1 MFNNL
6 IFFGMRK
13 HILEQDEGLASLLYQ
28 AYKLISYLAVAAV
41 LPFFLI
47 YSVISGRHRHGLAE
61 RFGFFAP
68 PSAGHDNPPRIWLHA
83 ASVGEVQVARALIK
97 ELRQALP
104 DATLILST
112 MTEQGQRVARRQLGN
127 EVRCVYAPLDLPIV
141 ARLAVKKLRPTAY
154 ICLETELWP
163 NLLARLKNDNV
174 PTVLLNGRLS
184 ERSFN
189 RYRLAP
195 RFMARLLDCFARIA
209 TIRPADAERY
219 IAIGAPR
226 RRVTIL
232 GNAKYDLHID
242 TTPATAARYRDMLQL
257 AVDQPL
263 LVAGSTHG
271 DEETM
276 LTETFRRAKKTL
288 PDLVMVVAPRHIE
301 RIDEIEAAY
310 RELGLEMNR
319 FSRCKTE
326 GRTADIVL
334 IDGMGELTGL
344 YGAASYIFCGGSL
357 VDRGGHN
364 LMEAAIWGKPV
375 CYGPSMK
382 DFLDAKELLEAAQA
396 GFMVNTPAEL
406 AAAIIGFAENPDQY
420 AAAGQRARQTALAQ
434 QGSARKQV
442 QLVLEL
448 LTHRNENGQPAI
460 A

>member
-1 MFNNL
+1 M
-6 IFFGMRK
+6 
-13 HILEQDEGLASLLYQ
+13 EQDEGHASLLYQ
-28 AYKLISYLAVAAV
+28 VYKLISYLAVAAA
-41 LPFFLI
+41 LPIFLI
-47 YSVISGRHRHGLAE
+47 YALISGRHLNGLAE

-68 PSAGHDNPPRIWLHA
+68 LSINHENSPRIWLHA
-83 ASVGEVQVARALIK
+83 ASVGEVQVARALIN

-104 DATLILST
+104 NATLILST
-112 MTEQGQRVARRQLGN
+112 MTEQGQQVARRQLGDD
-127 EVRCVYAPLDLPIV
+127 VRCIYAPLDLPIV

-163 NLLARLKNDNV
+163 NLLARLQHDNV
-174 PTVLLNGRLS
+174 PAVLLNGRLS
-184 ERSFN
+184 ERSFK

-195 RFMARLLDCFARIA
+195 RFMASLLDCFSRIA

-219 IAIGAPR
+219 IAIGAAPQ
-226 RRVTIL
+226 RVAIL

-242 TTPATAARYRDMLQL
+242 ATPETAGRYRERLQL
-257 AVDQPL
+257 TAGQPM

-276 LTETFRRAKKTL
+276 LVETFRRAKRSL

-310 RELGLEMNR
+310 RVLGLEANR
-319 FSRCKTE
+319 FSHCKTA

-334 IDGMGELTGL
+334 VDGMGELTGL

-357 VDRGGHN
+357 VNRGGHN

-396 GFMVNTPAEL
+396 GFMVNSPAEL
-406 AAAIIGFAENPDQY
+406 ADTIIGFAENPEQY

-434 QGSARKQV
+434 QGSAGKQV
-442 QLVLEL
+442 QLILEVL
-448 LTHRNENGQPAI
+448 TQRNENGHSAI